1 MRKFVSKLMDA
12 PTAVAIF
19 VLTAVVV
26 IEGERL
32 NHTLDGLDDTF
43 GQHYS
48 NVDRFSGVD
57 RFQGR

>member
-48 NVDRFSGVD
+48 KVDRFSGVD